1 MLQKVFTSGLKGVDP
16 FVVEVEVDTA
26 RGLNAFEIVG
36 LAEMAVRESKVRVK
50 SAIVNSGYAFPK
62 KRITVNLAPAD
73 VKKMGTAYDLPMAMG
88 VLATE
93 GRVPEE
99 VLADTVFFGELGLD
113 GAIKGTRGVLPVALG
128 ARDLGFKRVAVSASN
143 AAEAAAVGGLE
154 VLPADNISELCEILN
169 DRLEPQAIEV
179 TDEQAREADT
189 APLPDLSDIRGQDQ
203 ARRAL
208 EIAAAGGH
216 NLLMIGPPGSG
227 KTMLARRMPGILP
240 RMNEDEAVET
250 TKLYSVAGMLD
261 GRLGLVRRR
270 PFRAPH
276 HTISDV
282 ALVGGGAIPRPGE
295 ISLAHNG
302 VLFLDELPEFHRNV
316 LEVMRQPLEERRVNI
331 ARAAFSVD
339 LPADFMLLGAMN
351 PCPCGHLG
359 DPRHVCMCSGAQI
372 ERYRSRLS
380 GPLLDRIHLQ
390 VEVPAVPLEKLRGR
404 AEGEP
409 SAEVRVRVEDA
420 RAIQACR
427 FAGLGYRTNARMGV
441 REIEAH
447 AALGEEETRFL
458 ERAVERLGLSAR
470 AYHGVQK
477 VARTIADLDGDEG
490 LGIPHLAEALQY
502 RLKDQDRS

>member
-36 LAEMAVRESKVRVK
+36 LAEMAVKESKVRVK
-50 SAIVNSGYAFPK
+50 SAIVNSGYSFPK

-73 VKKMGTAYDLPMAMG
+73 VKKIGTAYDLPMAMG

-93 GRVPEE
+93 GRIPED
-99 VLADTVFFGELGLD
+99 VLEDTVFFGELGLD

-128 ARDLGFKRVAVSASN
+128 ARSLGFKRVAVSAHN
-143 AAEAAAVGGLE
+143 AAEAAAVGGLD
-154 VLPADNISELCEILN
+154 VVPAANISELCEILN
-169 DRLEPQAIEV
+169 DRLEPQPIEV
-179 TDEQAREADT
+179 SDEHWSDSEAKE
-189 APLPDLSDIRGQDQ
+189 LPDLSDIRGQEQ

-240 RMNEDEAVET
+240 PMSEEEALET

-302 VLFLDELPEFHRNV
+302 VLFLDELPEFHRHV
-316 LEVMRQPLEERRVNI
+316 LEVMRQPLEERQVNI

-351 PCPCGHLG
+351 PCPCGHNG
-359 DPRHVCMCSGAQI
+359 DPRHVCLCSSTLI
-372 ERYRSRLS
+372 DRYRSRLS

-404 AEGEP
+404 SEGEP
-409 SAEVRVRVEDA
+409 SAAVRERVEGA
-420 RAIQACR
+420 RGIQRLR
-427 FAGLGYRTNARMGV
+427 FEGLDFRTNARMGV
-441 REIEAH
+441 RELERFAG
-447 AALGEEETRFL
+447 LGDPETRFL

-477 VARTIADLDGDEG
+477 VARTIADLDGEGG
-490 LGIPHLAEALQY
+490 LGVAHLAEALQY
-502 RLKDQDRS
+502 RLKDAAKA